1 MVFRFA
7 TWSARTVLPVAI
19 CLYLM
24 SPAVVK
30 ARTSQPLFEQ
40 DVPLEM
46 ELEMDFAKVCHD
58 PTSGRC
64 EDLPAKIQYIDDG
77 GFPIILD
84 VKLRTRGRWRRDT
97 SNCDLPALFVY
108 FDATQVE
115 GTLFENQTML
125 PFTTHCKSYNRIY
138 HRYTMLEYLA
148 PGGGFILASVHTIQK
163 NVPAENIMA
172 MVEALEAY
180 GQYA

>member
-7 TWSARTVLPVAI
+7 TWSSRTFLPVAI

-64 EDLPAKIQYIDDG
+64 EDLPAKIQYIDDRIFHRNTCRIG
-77 GFPIILD
+77 Q
-84 VKLRTRGRWRRDT
+84 
-97 SNCDLPALFVY
+97 PAPY
-108 FDATQVE
+108 
-115 GTLFENQTML
+115 G
-125 PFTTHCKSYNRIY
+125 YNR
-138 HRYTMLEYLA
+138 
-148 PGGGFILASVHTIQK
+148 
-163 NVPAENIMA
+163 
-172 MVEALEAY
+172 
-180 GQYA
+180 